1 MWDVKKEGNM
11 KFIFGMQINIEVFY
25 KLVQSFW
32 VYIAK
37 HTQNTQNKFAYLCN
51 ILRTTFEMR
60 LTFYLQINTNV
71 FYSLIVSLWLCVAS
85 HSQSTENNK
94 FATSL
99 QYFKENVK
107 DEVGFLTAD
116 NYQRFFQIDS
126 MIDTICL
133 LVMKVSYKLILW
145 FWWGWSSILKFPNK
159 QVCNVL
165 TISQRRSYR

>member
-1 MWDVKKEGNM
+1 MARQIAGLFKMWDVKKEGNM

-37 HTQNTQNKFAYLCN
+37 HTQSTQNKFAYLCN

-107 DEVGFLTAD
+107 LVFWLQIIIKGF
-116 NYQRFFQIDS
+116 F
-126 MIDTICL
+126 
-133 LVMKVSYKLILW
+133 KLILW
-145 FWWGWSSILKFPNK
+145 LILSACWWWKFPTNWYYDFDGDG
-159 QVCNVL
+159 QAFSNSQ
-165 TISQRRSYR
+165 ISKFAVS